1 MAKTRSQK
9 ETDVKDL
16 TELFNGSKLCVL
28 SDYRGLDVPAIN
40 QLRSQLRQ
48 AGIPY
53 KVAKNTLVK
62 LALEQSDKKLA
73 DVSVLTGPMAI
84 AFGVDEVEAAKI
96 VVNFA
101 KTNDALEVVGAISAD
116 GTVLSPAE
124 VKALAMLPSK
134 LELTAQVVGTIAG
147 PLSGFVRVLNAN
159 LTGLV
164 YALKAVADS
173 K

>member
-9 ETDVKDL
+9 EADVKDL
-16 TELFNGSKLCVL
+16 VELFNGSKLCVL
-28 SDYRGLDVPAIN
+28 SDYRGLDVPAIS

-62 LALEQSDKKLA
+62 LALAQSDKKVA
-73 DVSVLTGPMAI
+73 DTAVLSGPMAI

-96 VVNFA
+96 VVGFT
-101 KTNDALEVVGAISAD
+101 KTNDALEVIGAISAD
-116 GTVLSPAE
+116 GTVLNPAQ
-124 VKALAMLPSK
+124 VKALAALPSK
-134 LELTAQVVGTIAG
+134 LELTAQAVGTIAA
-147 PLSGFVRVLNAN
+147 PLSSFMRVLNAN

-164 YALKAVADS
+164 YTLKAVADS